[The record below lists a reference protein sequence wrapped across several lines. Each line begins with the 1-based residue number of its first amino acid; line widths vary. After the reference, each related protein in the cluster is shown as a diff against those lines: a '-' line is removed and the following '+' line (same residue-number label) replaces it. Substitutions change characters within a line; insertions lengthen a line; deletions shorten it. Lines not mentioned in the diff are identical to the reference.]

1 MMMKAFALLML
12 VTGFSIFAHDEYE
25 EVPVYDYAWE
35 DCETDYDQICESI
48 EYEKPSTLMIWLR
61 SIGGSVYVGLCSMK
75 DYVAVKWLALQKALS
90 MKKVK
95 EKKMRNEDALHEKST

>member
-1 MMMKAFALLML
+1 MMMKAFALIML
-12 VTGFSIFAHDEYE
+12 ATGFSVLALDEYG

-35 DCETDYDQICESI
+35 DCDTDYDQICESI

-75 DYVAVKWLALQKALS
+75 DYVAAKLIALQKALS
-90 MKKVK
+90 LKRAK
-95 EKKMRNEDALHEKST
+95 EKKMRAEGTLYEKST